1 MDRRDHAVSS
11 GSTGPAR
18 AGLRGRDFTLL
29 LLATF
34 GALSNYAPLLSVVPL
49 WAASGGSGGTGI
61 GATTGVV
68 MGTTVLTQLAMGR
81 LLRLLTLRRMLGL
94 GALLLG
100 SATPAYALSSALAPV
115 LVVSALRGV
124 GFAMVVVAGSALVA
138 ELIPPQQWGKGAGV
152 YGLATGLPSVV
163 CLPLGVWAAQEIGF
177 TTVFLVTT
185 ALSLAAVPM
194 VLAMSGDRSRPMPDT
209 ASSQRRARVPLRPLG
224 GPWVLLLAAAF
235 ALGGVATFLPLAL
248 SSPGVASVALLALSV
263 SMISGRWGA
272 GALGDRIGSG
282 RLLPPAVVV
291 GAVGMG
297 GLALGVEYGGPVA
310 VAAAALYGL
319 GFGAIQNE
327 TLVVMLRRS
336 GPRGHG
342 MASTVWNIAYDA
354 GTGAGA
360 VLLGVVV
367 AMSDHVWAFTAAAV
381 AIAVTAPVAW
391 LESRR

>member
-1 MDRRDHAVSS
+1 MDHRDPAVSPS
-11 GSTGPAR
+11 AAHEPRT
-18 AGLRGRDFTLL
+18 GLRSRDFMLL
-29 LLATF
+29 LVATF

-100 SATPAYALSSALAPV
+100 AATPAYALSSALAPV

-163 CLPLGVWAAQEIGF
+163 CLPLGVWVAQEVGF
-177 TTVFLVTT
+177 VPVFLVTT
-185 ALSLAAVPM
+185 ALSLAAVPA
-194 VLAMSGDRSRPMPDT
+194 VLAMSVHRDRREAAEAP
-209 ASSQRRARVPLRPLG
+209 SQPRTRVALRPLG

-235 ALGGVATFLPLAL
+235 ALGGVTTFLPLAL
-248 SSPGVASVALLALSV
+248 ASPGIASLALLALSL
-263 SMISGRWGA
+263 SMITGRWGA
-272 GALGDRIGSG
+272 GALGDVLGSG
-282 RLLPPAVVV
+282 RLLPPAVAA
-291 GAVGMG
+291 GALGMG

-319 GFGAIQNE
+319 GFGAIQND

-336 GPRGHG
+336 GSQGHG
-342 MASTVWNIAYDA
+342 IASTVWNIAYDA

-360 VLLGVVV
+360 VLLGIVV
-367 AMSDHVWAFTAAAV
+367 ATSGHAWAFVAAAV
-381 AIAVTAPVAW
+381 AIAVTAPMAW
-391 LESRR
+391 REARR